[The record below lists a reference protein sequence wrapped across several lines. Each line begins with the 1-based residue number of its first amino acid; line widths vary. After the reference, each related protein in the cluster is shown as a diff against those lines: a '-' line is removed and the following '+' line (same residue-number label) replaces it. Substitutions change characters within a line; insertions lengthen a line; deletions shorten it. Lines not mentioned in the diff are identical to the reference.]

1 MSKHKRPSVSRKHH
15 RGRNGGMK
23 IPARIAKLVRR
34 RRARPQAQFDS
45 GLISSAIVTVL
56 ALTRIF

>member
-34 RRARPQAQFDS
+34 RRARPQA
-45 GLISSAIVTVL
+45 SSERL
-56 ALTRIF
+56 RR